1 MIERHV
7 VGQQHLTDEAEG
19 GGDPEAVGRDRV
31 ERGDV
36 RRAGRP
42 TERGSGTEVGADP
55 IRENPSEFVVVSRPP
70 VQAHARRP
78 VARRARWAGDGG
90 GGGIAGSARA
100 QRAGSATIVIYDS

>member
-36 RRAGRP
+36 RRARRAA
-42 TERGSGTEVGADP
+42 ERGSGTEVGADP
-55 IRENPSEFVVVSRPP
+55 VRDPAGELVVVSRPP
-70 VQAHARRP
+70 VQVHPRRP
-78 VARRARWAGDGG
+78 VARRAR
-90 GGGIAGSARA
+90 
-100 QRAGSATIVIYDS
+100 